1 MQYLTMLLA
10 LSTST
15 SNLLYTILFTLLLF
29 FTMRK
34 IEQSMNTAI
43 RNRINWSGG
52 NTAVIVDSKNAD
64 LVEVFLHGNRIAQV
78 CSEFVAIFD
87 GGWQSNTTK
96 SRLNALCNEFRP
108 QAGVFQKDWTWFIR
122 HGNSVFPFIS
132 GSLI

>member
-52 NTAVIVDSKNAD
+52 NTAVIVDSENAD
-64 LVEVFLHGNRIAQV
+64 LVEVFLHGNRIAQI

-108 QAGVFQKDWTWFIR
+108 QAGVFQKDWTWYIR
-122 HGNSVFPFIS
+122 HGNATFPFIS

>member
-1 MQYLTMLLA
+1 MQYLTMHLA

>member
-1 MQYLTMLLA
+1 MQYLTTLLA

-43 RNRINWSGG
+43 RNRTNWAGSNTTVMINE
-52 NTAVIVDSKNAD
+52 NNNKAR
-64 LVEVFLHGNRIAQV
+64 VFLHGNLIAEV
-78 CSEFVAIFD
+78 CNEFVAIFD

-96 SRLNALCNEFRP
+96 SRLNALLSEFRP
-108 QAGVFQKDWTWFIR
+108 QVRVFQKDFVWFIR
-122 HGNSVFPFIS
+122 HGNANFLFQT
-132 GSLI
+132 GSLV